1 MGIRF
6 KINDELLE
14 FHGDPR
20 TSLLFALRNTYGLTG
35 SKAACT
41 EGFCGSCTVLIDGEP
56 AVACLKAVGTL
67 EGKKI
72 MTIEGVATADRLSP
86 VQKAFE
92 DYDVVQC
99 GMCFPG
105 LVMTVTYLLEHN
117 PKPSRGEV
125 KSALTGNLCRCTGY
139 ERIIDAVMS
148 IPADGGQAP

>member
-1 MGIRF
+1 MGVRLR
-6 KINDELLE
+6 INDEVFE

-20 TSLLFALRNTYGLTG
+20 TSLLNALRDTFRLTG

-67 EGKKI
+67 EGKEI
-72 MTIEGVATADRLSP
+72 TTIEGAATGGELNP
-86 VQKAFE
+86 VQQAFE
-92 DYDVVQC
+92 DHDVVQC

-105 LVMTVTYLLEHN
+105 MVMTFTHLLKLN
-117 PKPSRGEV
+117 PKPSRDEV
-125 KSALTGNLCRCTGY
+125 KSAMTGNICRCTGY

-148 IPADGGQAP
+148 IQADGGQAR